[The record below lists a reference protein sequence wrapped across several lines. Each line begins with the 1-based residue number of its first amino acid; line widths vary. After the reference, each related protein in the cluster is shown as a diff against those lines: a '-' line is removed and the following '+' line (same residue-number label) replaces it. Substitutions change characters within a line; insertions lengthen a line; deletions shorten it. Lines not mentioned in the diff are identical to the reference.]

1 VIRRGALALGPALL
15 AVAAAAL
22 GSLSLFALALGLT
35 AVYAGS
41 LFALGLA
48 ARRLVVTR
56 TIDRREVQEGQP
68 ITLHFEVHGLR
79 GLPVSAEVL
88 GADGAW
94 HPLAGAG
101 GRVTWTI
108 ERPGAHVLEA
118 SPLRLRDDLGLF
130 SRPARGGAPEALL
143 VLPKPAPPER
153 LRRGGAEV
161 SGDPEPDG
169 LRPYTPGTPMSRVH
183 WASAARG
190 GDLQERHFATGR
202 DQLPLVVVDATGA
215 DGDELD
221 WAARSAAGL
230 VLALSRSGGCRVLLP
245 GDRVPTVVADP
256 SAWPAMHRRLA
267 SLEAGAAATSAPP
280 HARGVLHVRATSAPD
295 SIEERGALPPGVVPL
310 ADWTTPER
318 VAA

>member
-1 VIRRGALALGPALL
+1 MRRGALALGPALL
-15 AVAAAAL
+15 ALAAAAL

-41 LFALGLA
+41 LLALGLA

-56 TIDRREVQEGQP
+56 TVDRREIQEGQP
-68 ITLHFEVHGLR
+68 ITLRFEIGGLR
-79 GLPVSAEVL
+79 GVPVSVEVL
-88 GADGAW
+88 GADGVW
-94 HPLAGAG
+94 QPLPSGG
-101 GRVTWTI
+101 GRVAWTI
-108 ERPGAHVLEA
+108 DRPGAHVLKA

-130 SRPARGGAPEALL
+130 SRTTRGGAPESLL
-143 VLPKPAPPER
+143 VLPKPAPPEQ

-161 SGDPEPDG
+161 TGDPEPDG

-202 DQLPLVVVDATGA
+202 DELPLVVVDATGA
-215 DGDELD
+215 DGDDLD

-245 GDRVPTVVADP
+245 GDRVPTVIADP
-256 SAWPAMHRRLA
+256 GAWPAMHRRLA
-267 SLEAGAAATSAPP
+267 ALEAGGAATSAPP
-280 HARGVLHVRATSAPD
+280 NARGVLHVRAASAP
-295 SIEERGALPPGVVPL
+295 EPAQERTALPPGVVSL
-310 ADWTTPER
+310 AEWTALER